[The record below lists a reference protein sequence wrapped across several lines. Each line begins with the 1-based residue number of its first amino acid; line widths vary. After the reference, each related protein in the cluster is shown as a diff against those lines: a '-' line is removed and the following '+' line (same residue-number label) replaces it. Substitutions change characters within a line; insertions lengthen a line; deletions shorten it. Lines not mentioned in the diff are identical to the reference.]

1 MEEPEMTDARI
12 PQKYFQDR
20 DQQVREALA
29 QVRNRLDQLVERVQ
43 ELKKQKARTPAH
55 KQLVKKEVAKTHR
68 TIQRQHAMD
77 VMDQIAA
84 GDSAGSV
91 EAIKE
96 ALDLK
101 AYLRSEPHLNRV
113 GQQLQYQVFGDSAEM
128 TR

>member
-1 MEEPEMTDARI
+1 MAIWACWRCSTDAQDEERQI
-12 PQKYFQDR
+12 KALNAAGCERLYGDKITGTSSYGDR
-20 DQQVREALA
+20 DQLSRC
-29 QVRNRLDQLVERVQ
+29 LDGLR
-43 ELKKQKARTPAH
+43 
-55 KQLVKKEVAKTHR
+55 
-68 TIQRQHAMD
+68 
-77 VMDQIAA
+77 A

-113 GQQLQYQVFGDSAEM
+113 GQQLQHQVFGDSAEM

>member
-1 MEEPEMTDARI
+1 MSDARI

-20 DQQVREALA
+20 DQQVREALD

-43 ELKKQKARTPAH
+43 ELKKQRARTPAH

-68 TIQRQHAMD
+68 KIQRQQAMD
-77 VMDQIAA
+77 VMDQIAS

-91 EAIKE
+91 ESIKE

-101 AYLRSEPHLNRV
+101 AYLRSESRLNRAS
-113 GQQLQYQVFGDSAEM
+113 QHMQHKIFGES
-128 TR
+128 

>member
-12 PQKYFQDR
+12 PQKYFHDR

-29 QVRNRLDQLVERVQ
+29 QVRNRLDQLIERVQ
-43 ELKKQKARTPAH
+43 ELKKQRARTPAH

-91 EAIKE
+91 ESIKE

-101 AYLRSEPHLNRV
+101 AYLRSESRLNRAS
-113 GQQLQYQVFGDSAEM
+113 QYMQNKVFGEY
-128 TR
+128 

>member
-1 MEEPEMTDARI
+1 MSDART
-12 PQKYFQDR
+12 PSHYFQDR
-20 DQQVREALA
+20 DAQVREALT

-43 ELKKQKARTPAH
+43 ELKKQRARTPAH

-113 GQQLQYQVFGDSAEM
+113 GQQMQRQVFGDSAEM